1 MTYHEEVRSSYP
13 CSRELRVEIR
23 VVRQSWLL
31 KPKYLVEGIIYEYE
45 DEDEIEDHVKAKH
58 VPKESIVAT
67 FEGNWRGEVIWKK
80 VGDKVRLLSSTLSE
94 QRC

>member
-1 MTYHEEVRSSYP
+1 M
-13 CSRELRVEIR
+13 
-23 VVRQSWLL
+23 

>member
-1 MTYHEEVRSSYP
+1 M
-13 CSRELRVEIR
+13 
-23 VVRQSWLL
+23 

-45 DEDEIEDHVKAKH
+45 DEDEIEDHTKAKH

-80 VGDKVRLLSSTLSE
+80 VGDKVRRVILKLSVLSLRLSVDNRR
-94 QRC
+94 QRR